1 MSAHTDTFA
10 RDNLPPPEQWPEL
23 RFDLPELRY
32 PEKLNCA
39 VELLDA
45 MVERGFGE
53 RTAILTPA
61 RRLSYRELRAEAN
74 RIAAVLR
81 DDLGL
86 VPGNRVLIR
95 GYNETTTAACWFG
108 VIKAGCIAVTT
119 MPLLR
124 SKELCE
130 AIERAQI
137 ATALCDA
144 RLEAEL
150 RLAAERCPQL
160 ERILWWNLDATARRA
175 AADNHDA
182 PDSHD
187 ALDNL
192 EAPNSLDARDSLEA
206 RMRAH
211 SEDFEN
217 VVTAADDVCLIAF
230 TSGTTGSPKGTMH
243 FHRDV
248 LAICDTFPPAHLR
261 TTPDDVFC
269 GTPPLAFT
277 FGLGGLLLFPLRAGA
292 TAVLL
297 EAPTPESL
305 LGAIA
310 EYGVTVTFAAPT
322 AYRAM
327 TPHAARYDLHTLRAC
342 VSAGETLP
350 VPTRAG
356 WKAATGID
364 IIDGIGATEML
375 HIFISASGD
384 EIRPGATGKPV
395 PGFTATILDD
405 DGRELP
411 PGNVGRLAV
420 KGPTGCRYLADP
432 RQAHYVFDG
441 WNVTGDAYLLDA
453 DGYFWYQARTDDMI
467 VSSGYNIAGPEVE
480 AALLAHAGVA
490 ECAVVAVPDEARGH
504 IVKAF
509 VVLQPGVDAN
519 DAQVRALQDWVK
531 AQIAPYKYPRAIEF
545 VSALPRTETG
555 KLQRFKLRAAENGA
569 RP

>member
-1 MSAHTDTFA
+1 MQQSAHVDTFA
-10 RDNLPPPEQWPEL
+10 RDNLPPLEQWPEL
-23 RFDLPELRY
+23 RFDLPALGY
-32 PEKLNCA
+32 PARLNCA

-45 MVERGFGE
+45 LVERGFGE
-53 RTAILTPA
+53 RLAVVTPT
-61 RRLSYRELRAEAN
+61 RRLTYAQLRDEAD
-74 RIAAVLR
+74 RIAGVLR
-81 DDLGL
+81 NDLGL

-95 GYNETTTAACWFG
+95 GYNEATTAACWFG
-108 VIKAGCIAVTT
+108 AIKAGCIAVTT

-130 AIERAQI
+130 AIERARI
-137 ATALCDA
+137 TTALCDA
-144 RLEAEL
+144 RLDVEM
-150 RLAAERCPQL
+150 RAAAARCPRL
-160 ERILWWNLDATARRA
+160 ERIVWWNDPSA
-175 AADNHDA
+175 
-182 PDSHD
+182 
-187 ALDNL
+187 
-192 EAPNSLDARDSLEA
+192 EGLEA
-206 RMRAH
+206 RTRAQPVP
-211 SEDFEN
+211 FAN
-217 VVTAADDVCLIAF
+217 VDTASDDVALIAF

-297 EAPTPESL
+297 ESAPPEAL

-310 EYGVTVTFAAPT
+310 EYGVTITFAAPT

-327 TPHAARYDLHTLRAC
+327 TPHVGRYDLGSLRAC

-350 VPTRAG
+350 VATRAG
-356 WKAATGID
+356 WKDATGID

-395 PGFTATILDD
+395 PGFVATILDD
-405 DGRELP
+405 DGRELA

-432 RQAHYVFDG
+432 RQRDYVFDG

-480 AALLAHAGVA
+480 GALLAHSAVA
-490 ECAVVAVPDEARGH
+490 ECAVVGVPDEARGH

-509 VVLQPGVDAN
+509 IVLAPGIAGDEAMI
-519 DAQVRALQDWVK
+519 RELQDWVK

-545 VSALPRTETG
+545 VAALPRTETG
-555 KLQRFKLRAAENGA
+555 KLQRFKLRATAEA